1 MARMSDRGQT
11 ETDMFTLANFLTW
24 IAVGLI
30 GGTLAGRAVTRQ
42 RAGLGFLTNLLLGC
56 AGATV
61 GGVLFW
67 LANILPNLDKISIS
81 VRDVVAA
88 FIGSII
94 VLAIRWVWIRIKGD
108 RPKTPVA

>member
-1 MARMSDRGQT
+1 
-11 ETDMFTLANFLTW
+11 MFTLANFLTW

-42 RAGLGFLTNLLLGC
+42 RAGLGFFTNLFLGC
-56 AGATV
+56 VGATV
-61 GGVLFW
+61 GGALFW

-88 FIGSII
+88 FTGSII
-94 VLAIRWVWIRIKGD
+94 VLAIRWVWIRLKGA
-108 RPKTPVA
+108 PTTAKTP